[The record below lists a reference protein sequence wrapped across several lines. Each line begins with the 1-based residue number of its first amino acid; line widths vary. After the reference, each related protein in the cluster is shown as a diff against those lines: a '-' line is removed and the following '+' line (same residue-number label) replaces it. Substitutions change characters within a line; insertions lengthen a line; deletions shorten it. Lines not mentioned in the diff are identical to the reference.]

1 MNGIIII
8 GHGNFGSGLNS
19 TLEIIAGKYDFV
31 KYGDFTSEKSPE
43 EFKAEVRLELEKLR
57 DKDKIFFFTDVVGG
71 TPFKVACEL
80 KLEDDR
86 IEVFY
91 GTNMAMIIETCM
103 NSQFDIELDNDSIA
117 KIGKSNIDSFKLTKK
132 NQAQEMAEEGI

>member
-1 MNGIIII
+1 MNGVIIV

-19 TLEIIAGKYDFV
+19 TLELIAGKQDFV
-31 KYGDFTSEKSPE
+31 KYADFTEDKSPE
-43 EFKAEVRLELEKLR
+43 DLKNEVKYQLDSFK
-57 DKDKIFFFTDVVGG
+57 DKDKIYLFTDVVGG

-103 NSQFDIELDNDSIA
+103 NSQFGINLDNDSI
-117 KIGKSNIDSFKLTKK
+117 KNIGMSNINSFNFYQKSNHESV
-132 NQAQEMAEEGI
+132 EEGI

>member
-1 MNGIIII
+1 MEGIVII

-19 TLEIIAGKYDFV
+19 TLELIAGKYDFV

-43 EFKAEVRLELEKLR
+43 EFKNEIKVKLEELS
-57 DKDKIFFFTDVVGG
+57 DKNKIYFFTDVVGG
-71 TPFKVACEL
+71 TPFKVGCEL
-80 KLEDDR
+80 KLDDNR

-103 NSQFDIELDNDSIA
+103 NIQFGIELDNDSIRDT
-117 KIGKSNIDSFKLTKK
+117 GKSNIDSFRLGTKNRSK
-132 NQAQEMAEEGI
+132 EMAEEGI

>member
-1 MNGIIII
+1 MNGVIIV

-19 TLEIIAGKYDFV
+19 TLELIAGKQDFV
-31 KYGDFTSEKSPE
+31 KYADFTEDKSPE
-43 EFKAEVRLELEKLR
+43 DLKNEVRYQLDSFK
-57 DKDKIFFFTDVVGG
+57 DKDKIYLFTDVVGG
-71 TPFKVACEL
+71 TPFKVGCEL

-103 NSQFDIELDNDSIA
+103 NSQFGINLDNDSI
-117 KIGKSNIDSFKLTKK
+117 KNIGMSNINSFNFYQKSNHESV
-132 NQAQEMAEEGI
+132 EEGI

>member
-19 TLEIIAGKYDFV
+19 TLELIAGKYDFV

-43 EFKAEVRLELEKLR
+43 EFKEEVKTELEKLN
-57 DKDKIFFFTDVVGG
+57 DKDKILFFTDVVGG
-71 TPFKVACEL
+71 TPFKIACEL
-80 KLEDDR
+80 KLEDER

-103 NSQFDIELDNDSIA
+103 NSQFDIQLDNDSITQ
-117 KIGKSNIDSFKLTKK
+117 IGKSNIDSFKLAKK
-132 NQAQEMAEEGI
+132 NQIQEIEDEGI

>member
-1 MNGIIII
+1 MNGIVII

-19 TLEIIAGKYDFV
+19 TLELIAGKYDFV
-31 KYGDFTSEKSPE
+31 KYGDFTSEKSPV
-43 EFKAEVRLELEKLR
+43 EFKEEIKLKLESLNDKEK
-57 DKDKIFFFTDVVGG
+57 IYFFTDIVGG
-71 TPFKVACEL
+71 TPFKIACEL

-103 NSQFDIELDNDSIA
+103 NTQFEICLKNEDIES
-117 KIGKSNIDSFKLTKK
+117 IGKSNVSSFKLLNK
-132 NQAQEMAEEGI
+132 NKNEEVEVDGI

>member
-1 MNGIIII
+1 MNGVIIV

-19 TLEIIAGKYDFV
+19 TLELIAGKQDFV
-31 KYGDFTSEKSPE
+31 KYADFTEDKSPE
-43 EFKAEVRLELEKLR
+43 DLKNEVRYQLDSFK
-57 DKDKIFFFTDVVGG
+57 DKDKIYLFTDVVGG

-103 NSQFDIELDNDSIA
+103 NSQFGINLDNDSI
-117 KIGKSNIDSFKLTKK
+117 KNIGISNINSFNFYQKSNHESV
-132 NQAQEMAEEGI
+132 EEGI

>member
-1 MNGIIII
+1 MNGVIIV

-19 TLEIIAGKYDFV
+19 TLELIAGKQDFV
-31 KYGDFTSEKSPE
+31 KYADFTEDKSPQDLKNE
-43 EFKAEVRLELEKLR
+43 VKYQLDSFK
-57 DKDKIFFFTDVVGG
+57 DKDKIYLFTDVVGG

-103 NSQFDIELDNDSIA
+103 NSQFGINLDNDSI
-117 KIGKSNIDSFKLTKK
+117 KNIGMSNINSFNFYQKSNHESV
-132 NQAQEMAEEGI
+132 EEGI

>member
-1 MNGIIII
+1 MNGVIIV

-19 TLEIIAGKYDFV
+19 TLELIAGKQDFV
-31 KYGDFTSEKSPE
+31 KYADFTEDKSPE
-43 EFKAEVRLELEKLR
+43 DLKNEVKYQL
-57 DKDKIFFFTDVVGG
+57 DSFKDKHKIYLFTDVVGG

-103 NSQFDIELDNDSIA
+103 NSQFGINLDNDSI
-117 KIGKSNIDSFKLTKK
+117 KNIGMSNINSFNFYQKSNHESV
-132 NQAQEMAEEGI
+132 EEGI